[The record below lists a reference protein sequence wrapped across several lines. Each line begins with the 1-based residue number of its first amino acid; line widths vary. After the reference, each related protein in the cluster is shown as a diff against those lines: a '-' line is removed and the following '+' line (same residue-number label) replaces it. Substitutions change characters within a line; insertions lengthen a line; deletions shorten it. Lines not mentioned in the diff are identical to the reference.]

1 MKKMNLT
8 YVMFGVFLLVVITVI
23 TCNRGETETISA
35 PMPEVIIEEVK
46 EAAVEA
52 VEEVEVEVKA
62 TIKEILPALE
72 EVKKLPE
79 ILLPKVEEK
88 KEEPVEAPVEEEI
101 IDDVPAD
108 TTLTDSL
115 KQEGE

>member
-8 YVMFGVFLLVVITVI
+8 YAMFGVFLLVVITVI
-23 TCNRGETETISA
+23 TCNRGETGAISL
-35 PMPEVIIEEVK
+35 PIPEVII
-46 EAAVEA
+46 
-52 VEEVEVEVKA
+52 EEVEVEVKA
-62 TIKEILPALE
+62 AIKEILPALE

-101 IDDVPAD
+101 LDDVPAD